1 MKPSPEKRVDQLR
14 TQIRAYDYQYYV
26 LDDPTVPDAEYDRLM
41 RELIDLEAQNPQLIQ
56 EDSPTQR
63 VSGAPVDSF
72 KEVKHEVPMLSLGN
86 AFSREELAA
95 FDTRVRDRLD
105 IDSKIVY
112 NAEPKLDGLAVSIL
126 YEKGQLVRGSTR
138 GDGHVGEDITENVRT
153 IRSVP
158 LRLSGKNVPKRLEI
172 RGEVFMSKKGFERM
186 NDLARRNEEKE
197 FVNPRNAAAG
207 SLRQL
212 DPRLTAKRPLQM
224 FCYGFGAVAE
234 NVLPAEHFARL
245 QQLKKWGLRVC
256 PLVEVVKGVEG
267 CWAYYENILQ
277 QRDRLDYEID
287 GVVYKVNDTEW
298 QRSLGFVSRAP
309 RWAIAHKFPAQEE
322 ITEVHDV
329 DFQVGRTG
337 AITPV
342 AKLKP
347 VFVGGVTVS
356 NATLHNMDEVERKDV
371 RKGDTVI
378 VRRAGDV
385 IPEVVKVVKER
396 RKKGARKV
404 KLPKHCP
411 ECGNEISRIEGEAVA
426 RCVAGFN
433 CPAQRK
439 GALKHYASR
448 NAMDIEGLGDKVIE
462 QLIDQN
468 LVQNLDDIYRLD
480 VETIAKLDR
489 MAQKSA
495 QNLLAAI
502 EKSKHVSLAK
512 FIYSLGIRE
521 VGEATAIA
529 LADYFNYDLDAI
541 MAASEEELQSVPDV
555 GPIVA
560 KRIAQYFATAN
571 NKRLIKRLRA
581 DISWTDS
588 NSASDNSADD
598 TLAGNVYVLTGTL
611 ASMSREQAAVKLRT
625 LGAKVTGS
633 VSKNTTAVIA
643 GDKAGSKLQKAE
655 KLGVPVLNEQELMEL
670 ITDN

>member
-41 RELIDLEAQNPQLIQ
+41 RELIDLETQNPQLIQ

-63 VSGAPVDSF
+63 VSGAPVESF

-86 AFSREELAA
+86 AFSREELTA
-95 FDTRVRDRLD
+95 FDTRVRDRLGK
-105 IDSKIVY
+105 DSKIDY

-126 YEKGQLVRGSTR
+126 YENGQLVRGSTR

-158 LRLSGKNVPKRLEI
+158 LRLSGKNFPKRLEV
-172 RGEVFMSKKGFERM
+172 RGEVFMSKKGFKRM

-224 FCYGFGAVAE
+224 FCYGFGAVDE
-234 NVLPAEHFARL
+234 NVLPKEHFARL
-245 QQLKKWGLRVC
+245 QRLKEWGLRVC
-256 PLVEVVKGVEG
+256 PLVEVVKDVEG
-267 CWAYYENILQ
+267 CWAYYEEILR

-298 QRSLGFVSRAP
+298 QQSLGYVSRAP

-322 ITEVHDV
+322 ITQVHDV

-385 IPEVVKVVKER
+385 IPEVVKVVKDR

-411 ECGNEISRIEGEAVA
+411 ECGSEISRIQGEAVA

-480 VETIAKLDR
+480 VQAIAELDR
-489 MAQKSA
+489 MAEKSA

-512 FIYSLGIRE
+512 FIYALGIRE

-529 LADYFNYDLDAI
+529 LADYFNFDLDAI

-571 NKRLIKRLRA
+571 NKRLIKRLRT
-581 DISWTDS
+581 DLSWTDS
-588 NSASDNSADD
+588 NSASDNTADAL
-598 TLAGNVYVLTGTL
+598 LAGNVYVLTGTL
-611 ASMSREQAAVKLRT
+611 ASMSREQAAAKLRA

-655 KLGVPVLNEQELMEL
+655 KLGVPVLNEQELKGL